1 MRRDELYLVA
11 SGIAPVVQ
19 QLSSE
24 SCMRVNAPRMLVDG
38 GKCIAHGSTVVVGV
52 AGVRGMMV
60 GDLQKGCGARRQ
72 TCKRMPACCAP
83 PHERTQRSK
92 SMMLL
97 SAECTS
103 EEAENGH
110 SARGWRSSSV
120 IVSGRGRART
130 LDVRTG
136 PGSGA
141 QNAPEFLRGPALT
154 PPRRAQAARFCSR
167 PRCV

>member
-24 SCMRVNAPRMLVDG
+24 SCMRVNAPRIFVDG

-52 AGVRGMMV
+52 AGVRGMVV
-60 GDLQKGCGARRQ
+60 GDLQKGCGAAP
-72 TCKRMPACCAP
+72 PACCAP

-92 SMMLL
+92 SMMLF

-110 SARGWRSSSV
+110 SARGLRSSSV
-120 IVSGRGRART
+120 IVLGRGRART

-136 PGSGA
+136 PGSG
-141 QNAPEFLRGPALT
+141 NAPEFLRGPALT